1 MSGREGAIE
10 RGRGRREEGGRERG
24 REREREGAKER
35 EERVCKSTSLIMIS
49 LHDCGRNFPLEAGN
63 TPMSCSR
70 GAKGVV
76 PLSKS
81 LRTRVMF
88 LKSEENG
95 A

>member
-1 MSGREGAIE
+1 MSA
-10 RGRGRREEGGRERG
+10 
-24 REREREGAKER
+24 
-35 EERVCKSTSLIMIS
+35 